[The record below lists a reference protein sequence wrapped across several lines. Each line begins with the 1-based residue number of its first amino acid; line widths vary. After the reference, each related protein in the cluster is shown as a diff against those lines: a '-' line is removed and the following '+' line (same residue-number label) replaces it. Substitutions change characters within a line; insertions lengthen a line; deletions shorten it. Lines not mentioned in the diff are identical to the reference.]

1 MHFILHQYVRTLGT
15 VNVAIYI
22 GEPREWTYDQHQDTY
37 TPPTHILRAVG
48 SAVIWMRARFPS
60 INYDYSFAYDFPT
73 NFPHHARHPRP
84 PDDEMPKVEDV
95 VPYTAARRLLDII
108 RLPDALLQQLGND
121 DDQAANV
128 EVVNEEANVA

>member
-1 MHFILHQYVRTLGT
+1 
-15 VNVAIYI
+15 
-22 GEPREWTYDQHQDTY
+22 
-37 TPPTHILRAVG
+37 
-48 SAVIWMRARFPS
+48 
-60 INYDYSFAYDFPT
+60 
-73 NFPHHARHPRP
+73 
-84 PDDEMPKVEDV
+84 MPKVEDV